1 MASETFEVAIFI
13 VTAVVAAAILV
24 SAVFPI
30 VNEATGTFTQT
41 AADADSKER
50 TKLTIVNTYLSG
62 SDLKVWLKN
71 TGTGRISVADLN
83 KANFFGG
90 SETVYTIY
98 SRVNSAPS
106 DNQWSYSILSGD
118 SAYLNT
124 GDTLEITANGV
135 FPTASSGDY
144 AYMSFVLP
152 NGVRVSGTFAP
163 NV

>member
-1 MASETFEVAIFI
+1 MSDFSDYKDNTKDKLGQKDAA
-13 VTAVVAAAILV
+13 TAKEEDRKGPNRV
-24 SAVFPI
+24 SLEDIIGDIPSLQYSLG
-30 VNEATGTFTQT
+30 EA
-41 AADADSKER
+41 
-50 TKLTIVNTYLSG
+50 YLSG
-62 SDLKVWLKN
+62 SYLKVWLKN

-98 SRVNSAPS
+98 SRVDSAPS
-106 DNQWSYSILSGD
+106 NYQWSYSILSGD
-118 SAYLNT
+118 TAYLNT
-124 GDTLEITANGV
+124 GDTLEITAKGG

-144 AYMSFVLP
+144 AYVSFVLP